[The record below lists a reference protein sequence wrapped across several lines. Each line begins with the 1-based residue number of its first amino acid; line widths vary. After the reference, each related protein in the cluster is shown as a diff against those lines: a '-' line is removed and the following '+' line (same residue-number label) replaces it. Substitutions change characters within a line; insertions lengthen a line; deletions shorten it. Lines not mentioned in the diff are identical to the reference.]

1 MLSQLLFDK
10 GDFIEAANHAAAA
23 LQTLYDWGGCW
34 DKRQSFAQWVGFAR
48 MAHLR
53 ASRRGAG
60 LGKLPSAPLAKSA
73 RPDAA
78 EVTYLQDVL
87 AGFEELTERPQ
98 TTVAAEVALATISA
112 NATAAVGRSRARL

>member
-87 AGFEELTERPQ
+87 AGFEELTEQQ
-98 TTVAAEVALATISA
+98 TTVAEVALATISA
-112 NATAAVGRSRARL
+112 NATAAAVGRSRARL